1 MASYNVQQRTPA
13 WHAARKGK
21 LTASNLGAALGLVQ
35 WRSRQQAF
43 NAAMGVDKFVGAAFN
58 DAIGHVPIS
67 KLPIRPL
74 FYAGND
80 ATRWGTKNESNGI
93 LAYSAH
99 TGNLVSATGLHVHP
113 ATSWLAGSPDGL
125 VGTEGLI
132 EVKCPYY
139 RKKDGS
145 QIHTEIPPYY
155 YLQMNLCMEATER
168 KWCDYVC
175 WTPEAYAIY
184 RVTRDEEL
192 HEALMS
198 HYLRFFSAMQR
209 MAKSPPVQTREE
221 KEQIRELVTES
232 MRTHID
238 YDFWRNADPNDQPP
252 DLDDEDL
259 ESSPKRPR
267 FSGEEEGEC
276 SRTAEV
282 NNCAKASDA
291 TP

>member
-1 MASYNVQQRTPA
+1 MASSGLQQRTPA

-21 LTASNLGAALGLVQ
+21 LTASNLGAALGLVK
-35 WRSRQQAF
+35 WRTRQQAF
-43 NAAMGVDKFVGAAFN
+43 NSAMGLDKFIGAAFN

-113 ATSWLAGSPDGL
+113 NSSWLAGSPDGL

-132 EVKCPYY
+132 EVKCPYWP
-139 RKKDGS
+139 KKDGS
-145 QIHTEIPPYY
+145 RIHTEIPSYY

-168 KWCDYVC
+168 EWCDYVC
-175 WTPEAYAIY
+175 WSPDAYAIY
-184 RVTRDEEL
+184 RVTRDPDL
-192 HEALMS
+192 HEALMP

-209 MAKSPPVQTREE
+209 MAKSPPVQSERE
-221 KEQIRELVTES
+221 KEEIHELITES
-232 MRTHID
+232 MGVHVN
-238 YDFWRNADPNDQPP
+238 YDFWKNADPNDAPP
-252 DLDDEDL
+252 DIEEEDDEPP
-259 ESSPKRPR
+259 EKR
-267 FSGEEEGEC
+267 
-276 SRTAEV
+276 
-282 NNCAKASDA
+282 AKVSNGGSE
-291 TP
+291 